1 LSQKG
6 TPASSAVQSVAL
18 MHWTQR
24 SRVVSQ
30 SGRFATPA
38 QSGVA
43 RHCTHDAAVVLHFGV
58 GAAHCVSF
66 AQVAM
71 QRFSRGSQTL
81 PAAQSALVEHSTQ
94 VKLPRK
100 QCGLAAGHSLFCVH
114 CTHVFVVGSQSGAP
128 AGHVA
133 EV

>member
-1 LSQKG
+1 LSQIG
-6 TPASSAVQSVAL
+6 VPASALQSAAL

-24 SRVVSQ
+24 SFVVSQ
-30 SGRFATPA
+30 SGRFATAA

-43 RHCTHDAAVVLHFGV
+43 RHWTQLAAVVLHFGA

-81 PAAQSALVEHSTQ
+81 SAAQSALVEHSTH
-94 VKLPRK
+94 VKSPRK
-100 QCGLAAGHSLFCVH
+100 QCGFAAGHSLFIVH

-133 EV
+133 DV